1 MHEYSLV
8 RAMADQVEQH
18 ARANKASS
26 VHRIAIRLG
35 ALSGVE
41 PELFATA
48 FTLCREGVLAQA
60 QLDIRRS
67 EAAWACPKC
76 SAPIAAGA
84 VLRCAAC
91 GVPARLVTGDEIVL
105 EQIEMEVEEAGREV
119 PDV

>member
-8 RAMADQVEQH
+8 RDMADQVEQH
-18 ARANKASS
+18 ARANRASS
-26 VHRIAIRLG
+26 VHRIAVRIG

-41 PELFATA
+41 PELFETA
-48 FTLCREGVLAQA
+48 FTLCREGVLAEA
-60 QLDIRRS
+60 VLEIRRA
-67 EAAWACPKC
+67 EAVWECPKC

-91 GVPARLVTGDEIVL
+91 DTPARLVTGDEIVL
-105 EQIEMEVEEAGREV
+105 EQIEMEVDEVGREV

>member
-18 ARANKASS
+18 ARANRASS
-26 VHRIAIRLG
+26 VRRIAVRIG

-48 FTLCREGVLAQA
+48 FTLCREGVLAEA
-60 QLDIRRS
+60 ELDIRRS
-67 EAAWACPKC
+67 EAVWACPRC
-76 SAPIAAGA
+76 SEPIPPGA

-91 GVPARLVTGDEIVL
+91 EVPARLVTGDEIVL
-105 EQIEMEVEEAGREV
+105 EQIEMEVDEVREV

>member
-18 ARANKASS
+18 ARANNASS
-26 VHRIAIRLG
+26 VRRVAVRIG

-48 FTLCREGVLAQA
+48 FTLCREGILAEA
-60 QLDIRRS
+60 ELDIRRS
-67 EAAWACPKC
+67 EAAWECPKC
-76 SAPIAAGA
+76 SASIPAGA
-84 VLRCAAC
+84 VLRCTAC
-91 GVPARLVTGDEIVL
+91 AEPARLVTGDEIVL
-105 EQIEMEVEEAGREV
+105 EQIEMEVDEVREV